1 MEIEKEADLFAKK
14 RQDLNPTYASG
25 LYYGFVEC
33 GKSNWHKSEIIKAK
47 IEENESVYKML
58 TIYGTEAS
66 LSQVKKRI
74 EHLQKQLKELENE

>member
-1 MEIEKEADLFAKK
+1 MEIEKEADFFAKK

-47 IEENESVYKML
+47 IKENESVAEML

-74 EHLQKQLKELENE
+74 EQLQEQLKEFENE

>member
-33 GKSNWHKSEIIKAK
+33 SKSNWHKSEIIKAK

-66 LSQVKKRI
+66 LSQLKKRI
-74 EHLQKQLKELENE
+74 EQLQKQLKEFENE

>member
-33 GKSNWHKSEIIKAK
+33 SKSNWHQSEIIKAK
-47 IEENESVYKML
+47 IEENESVAEML
-58 TIYGTEAS
+58 AYHGTEAS
-66 LSQVKKRI
+66 LFRVKKRI
-74 EHLQKQLKELENE
+74 EQLQKQLKELENE